1 MNSTPLKL
9 NPIGIFDSGVG
20 GLSVALS
27 IREHL
32 KNEKILY
39 VADSFHAPYG
49 NKTEQFIYQR
59 STRIIDFLLSKE
71 AKAIVVACNTATVS
85 VISKLR
91 EKYFIPII
99 GIEPGI
105 KPAISTSRTGK
116 IGVIATEQTL
126 NSKSFHELKTRLSQG
141 VNIIV
146 QPCPGVVE
154 QIEKVDLHSI
164 KTKNLL
170 QKYLHPLL
178 DQGIDTLVLGC
189 THYSFVT
196 PLIEKI
202 VGPGVTVVDTNLAV
216 AKEVYRRLR
225 YENLSSSLPTSG
237 GELFWTSGDRRNPDQ
252 LMSELWG
259 KPIVVE
265 KIASQ

>member
-1 MNSTPLKL
+1 MDIIRKNLS
-9 NPIGIFDSGVG
+9 PIGIFDSGVG

-32 KNEKILY
+32 KNENILY

-59 STRIIDFLLSKE
+59 SIKIIDFLLSKD

-85 VISKLR
+85 VITKLR

-105 KPAISTSRTGK
+105 KPAIATSRIGI

-126 NSKSFHELKTRLSQG
+126 NSKSFNELKKRLSNG
-141 VNIIV
+141 AEIIV
-146 QPCPGVVE
+146 QPCPE
-154 QIEKVDLHSI
+154 LAERIEKVDLHSTE
-164 KTKNLL
+164 TKNLL

-178 DQGIDTLVLGC
+178 NQGIDTLVLGC
-189 THYSFVT
+189 THYSFVV
-196 PLIEKI
+196 PLIEGI
-202 VGPGVTVVDTNLAV
+202 VGPDVNIIDTNLAV
-216 AKEVYRRLR
+216 AKEVSRRLR
-225 YENLSSSLPTSG
+225 SEKLTSSLSTSES
-237 GELFWTSGDRRNPDQ
+237 ELFWTSGDQRNADR
-252 LMSELWG
+252 LFSELWG
-259 KPIVVE
+259 KTVTVG